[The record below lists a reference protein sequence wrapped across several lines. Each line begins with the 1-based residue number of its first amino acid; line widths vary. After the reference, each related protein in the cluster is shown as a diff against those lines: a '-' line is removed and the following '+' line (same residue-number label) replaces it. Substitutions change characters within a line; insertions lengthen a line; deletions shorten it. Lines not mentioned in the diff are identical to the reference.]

1 MKRKNIRNLMKQRRF
16 RKSERIKKTC
26 DINRLFKKGKKE
38 YIFGA
43 KLFFTQNKRNIVRI
57 AFVVSHNFGN
67 AVERN
72 LSKRFCREV
81 FRSFKIRL
89 YEGFDIIFFVYPVEK
104 DSFRLR
110 YGQFEKL
117 CIKANLLK
125 N

>member
-1 MKRKNIRNLMKQRRF
+1 MKQWRF

-26 DINRLFKKGKKE
+26 DIKNLFKMGKKE
-38 YIFGA
+38 CVCGA
-43 KLFFTQNKRNIVRI
+43 KLFFTQNKQNCVRI
-57 AFVVSHNFGN
+57 AFTFSHNFGN

-72 LSKRFCREV
+72 LSKRFCRET
-81 FRSFKIRL
+81 FRSFKAHL

-117 CIKANLLK
+117 CKKANLLK